1 MKFTEEI
8 PVRPK
13 YDVIVA
19 GAGVAGIA
27 AALSAKRSGKSVL
40 LLEKTLHL
48 GGLATTGL
56 INMFVP
62 MCNGRGVQ
70 IIKGMCDELMEESI
84 RYGYD
89 TIPEIWKDVDENGVI
104 KSYDGKRCDRYA
116 TTFSPAVF
124 ALTLTEMLEAECIDL
139 LLDSIVSDVVMN
151 GNRCE
156 GLIVQTKGGRYYY
169 PTDFVV
175 DTTGDADVLER
186 AGIPTVLGKNYFTYV
201 GYRTDMRSI
210 KKAVQNNDIHY
221 ATYHTHGGTIS
232 LYGTN
237 QPADVPTWAGVT
249 SEDVTDYII
258 RNQRVMLDKLKDED
272 RFSRDITVLPSMPQ
286 FRTTRHIDGEYTF
299 KEEDIYKHFDDSIG
313 AICDFD
319 HPDALFEV
327 PLRCMYNRKCENIIT
342 AGRSAAAEGYGWDSL
357 RVIPPAIIT
366 GQAAGEVAAM
376 ATDDGKAIWDVNIN
390 ELQSRLEKANVM
402 IHFDDALVPDE
413 NTDMTDN
420 VNHDIGHI

>member
-104 KSYDGKRCDRYA
+104 KSYDGKRCERYV
-116 TTFSPAVF
+116 TKFSPTIF

-151 GNRCE
+151 ENRCE

-201 GYRTDMRSI
+201 GYRADMKSI
-210 KKAVQNNDIHY
+210 TKAAKNSNIHD
-221 ATYHTHGGTIS
+221 AIYHTYGGTIS

-237 QPADVPTWAGVT
+237 QPEDVPTWAGVT

-258 RNQRVMLDKLKDED
+258 RNQRAMLDKLKDED
-272 RFSRDITVLPSMPQ
+272 RFSRDITILPSMPQ

-342 AGRSAAAEGYGWDSL
+342 AGRSAAAEGYGWDIL

-376 ATDDGKAIWDVNIN
+376 ATDDGKAIWDVDIK
-390 ELQSRLEKANVM
+390 ELQDRLEKANVM